1 MMSRFLTLSAVVLS
15 GLALTACSDKPQ
27 EMNASGVKTDQAAYQ
42 GVAPKSKFVEGGWQS
57 GDRNSWDQQLRQRA
71 AYGQNEYTRVN

>member
-27 EMNASGVKTDQAAYQ
+27 EMNASGVKIDQPAYQ

-71 AYGQNEYTRVN
+71 AYGQNEYTRTN